1 MLEDYYLKP
10 KTVDRIRQSW
20 IAIEI
25 ERYLAWMEEQRH
37 AVRTIHRR
45 IPLLVQFGDYAK
57 ERGATS
63 VSDLENHVSDFVRYF
78 EERSHLGRS
87 DDRQKIFKREVH
99 GCIRQMLS
107 IVLPGYDGR
116 PRSRRT
122 YAPRFGFMEGF
133 LSFLREERGLSKAS
147 LRVYDYSLGVLQSYL
162 DRIGVAD
169 ISELSPPILSS
180 FVIDTKDRLGKASL
194 SRVLSPI
201 RIMLKYLYRERLL
214 ERDLSAVVEMPHS
227 YELANLPRSISWDEV
242 RKMLEAVDLRTS
254 VGRRD
259 YAILLL
265 LVTYGLRA
273 REVAAITLD
282 DIDWKNERL
291 LVRERK
297 AGHSTGYPLSSVV
310 GGAILEYLK
319 KDRPKTSE
327 RALFFCMQAPVT
339 PMSWQSVSGRAVH
352 YLRLAG
358 IDIPKRGSH
367 TLRHTCVQRLVDAQF
382 SLKLIGDYVGH
393 KSPDSTRIYS
403 KVDIESLRELA
414 LGLAEDLL

>member
-1 MLEDYYLKP
+1 MLEDYYSKP
-10 KTVDRIRQSW
+10 KTIDRIRQSW
-20 IAIEI
+20 IAFEI
-25 ERYLAWMEEQRH
+25 EKYLAWMEEQQH
-37 AVRTIHRR
+37 SVRTIHRK

-57 ERGATS
+57 EQGATN
-63 VSDLENHVSDFVRYF
+63 VSHLEHYVSDFARYF
-78 EERSHLGRS
+78 EERSRFGRS
-87 DDRQKIFKREVH
+87 ENRQEVFKREVH

-107 IVLPGYDGR
+107 VILPGYDGR
-116 PRSRRT
+116 SRRRRT
-122 YAPRFGFMEGF
+122 YAARFAFMDDF
-133 LSFLREERGLSKAS
+133 LAFLREERGLSKAS
-147 LRVYDYSLGVLQSYL
+147 LRVYDYSLGLLQSYL
-162 DRIGVAD
+162 DRIGVVD
-169 ISELSPPILSS
+169 VGELSPPILSS

-201 RIMLKYLYRERLL
+201 RVMLKYLYRERLL
-214 ERDLSAVVEMPHS
+214 TRDLSVVVELPHS
-227 YELANLPRSISWDEV
+227 YDLANLPRSISWDEV
-242 RKMLEAVDLRTS
+242 RTMLEAVDLRTS

-282 DIDWKNERL
+282 DIDWKSERL
-291 LVRERK
+291 LIRERK

-310 GGAILEYLK
+310 GRAILEYLE
-319 KDRPKTSE
+319 KDRPKTKE

-352 YLRLAG
+352 YLRLSG
-358 IDIPKRGSH
+358 VDIPRRGSH

-414 LGLAEDLL
+414 MGLAEDLL